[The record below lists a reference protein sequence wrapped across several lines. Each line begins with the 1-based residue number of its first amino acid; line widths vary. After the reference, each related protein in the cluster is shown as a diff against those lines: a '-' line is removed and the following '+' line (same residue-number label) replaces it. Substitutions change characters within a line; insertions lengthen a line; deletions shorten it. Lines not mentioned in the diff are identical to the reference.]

1 MEVWR
6 FIALILFYL
15 ISGAVA
21 YGIGWIRGA
30 RDMCEYCR
38 ERQEEE
44 EEGEDNNVTGDF

>member
-44 EEGEDNNVTGDF
+44 EGEDNNATGDF